1 MSIAPWSF
9 SKAKAF
15 KTCPKQFY
23 HTRIL
28 KEFPQQETEA
38 MRYGTEFHQAAE
50 DYIRDGTPLPAKFDY
65 AKKALDALNAKP
77 GEKLC
82 EFEMGLTE
90 NLEPCDFDAE
100 NVWWRGIA
108 DLVILDGE
116 RAWVVDYKTGAN
128 TRYADTGQLELMAL
142 ALFKFYPEVQRVSA
156 GLLFTVA
163 GKLIKDR
170 YTRDDEPRLWEKWM
184 FEYNSM
190 RIASEKNIWN
200 PNPSGLCKRHC
211 PVISCPHNGGH

>member
-1 MSIAPWSF
+1 MSVVPWSF

-23 HTRIL
+23 HEKIL
-28 KEFPQQETEA
+28 REFPQVETEA
-38 MRYGTEFHQAAE
+38 MRYGTEFHTAAE
-50 DYIRDGTPLPAKFDY
+50 DYIRDGTPLPAKFHY
-65 AKKALDALNAKP
+65 ARSALDALNAKP

-90 NLEPCDFDAE
+90 NLEPCEFDADD
-100 NVWWRGIA
+100 VWWRGIA

-116 RAWVVDYKTGAN
+116 LGWVIDYKTGAN

-142 ALFKFYPEVQRVSA
+142 ALFKFRPEVQRVRA

-163 GKLIKDR
+163 GKLIKAK
-170 YTRDDEPRLWEKWM
+170 YTREDEPRLWEKWLSAH
-184 FEYNSM
+184 ETM
-190 RIASEKNIWN
+190 RKAMELNVWH

-211 PVISCPHNGGH
+211 PVVECVYNGNH

>member
-200 PNPSGLCKRHC
+200 PSPSGLCKRHC